1 MMTDVYVAHYWGFYD
16 WYLASVTKK
25 KTLSGRSKYIKGWYI
40 RARKC
45 DSCVS
50 FRPFVSHLWCN
61 KKMNVIPVWFGLFYN
76 SSSKNILRIIGI
88 ILGIPVML
96 DKWEAWKQKKE
107 DIKYRALFN
116 IGQDLKSSDRSPP
129 VVSLQS
135 LNPSLMYNQSHPEP

>member
-1 MMTDVYVAHYWGFYD
+1 
-16 WYLASVTKK
+16 
-25 KTLSGRSKYIKGWYI
+25 
-40 RARKC
+40 
-45 DSCVS
+45 
-50 FRPFVSHLWCN
+50 
-61 KKMNVIPVWFGLFYN
+61 
-76 SSSKNILRIIGI
+76 
-88 ILGIPVML
+88 ML

>member
-1 MMTDVYVAHYWGFYD
+1 
-16 WYLASVTKK
+16 
-25 KTLSGRSKYIKGWYI
+25 
-40 RARKC
+40 
-45 DSCVS
+45 
-50 FRPFVSHLWCN
+50 
-61 KKMNVIPVWFGLFYN
+61 MNVIPVWFGLFYN
-76 SSSKNILRIIGI
+76 SSSKNILKIIGI
-88 ILGIPVML
+88 ILGIPIML